1 MTFSIK
7 QDRQRLEVVE
17 EAVAE
22 GEEGVEEEA
31 EGVVRRPVDRI

>member
-7 QDRQRLEVVE
+7 QDHQRLGVVE

-22 GEEGVEEEA
+22 GEEVVEEEV
-31 EGVVRRPVDRI
+31 EEVDLRLMDRI

>member
-7 QDRQRLEVVE
+7 LDHQLPEVVG

-22 GEEGVEEEA
+22 EEEVVEGPVEE
-31 EGVVRRPVDRI
+31 VVPRLVDRI

>member
-7 QDRQRLEVVE
+7 LDHQHLEAAE

-22 GEEGVEEEA
+22 EEEVVEGEVEE
-31 EGVVRRPVDRI
+31 VVRRLVDRI